1 MYIEKWLAKT
11 ASGKKRL
18 MIEVASVNDVLRLE
32 AELIRSIDHQ
42 YDELESYFVYAVMDS
57 QKLTYYGRMFAP
69 KLGILEDP
77 VNGNSCIALA
87 SKLMI
92 RDDSIREIKFYQ
104 NRKAHLSI
112 EIRRQTLVLKA
123 ECHLATL
130 TELRQKASKY
140 SHKNASHLT

>member
-130 TELRQKASKY
+130 TELCQKASKY